1 MSIRADIL
9 QARLDETLGGAL
21 GQVAVGAAGQITLAV
36 DAAAVVEVCNRKG
49 QVSHASANI
58 S

>member
-9 QARLDETLGGAL
+9 QARLGETLGGTL
-21 GQVAVGAAGQITLAV
+21 GQVAVGAAGQITLEV
-36 DAAAVVEVCNRKG
+36 DAAAVVEVCTRCATRPIWP
-49 QVSHASANI
+49 SI